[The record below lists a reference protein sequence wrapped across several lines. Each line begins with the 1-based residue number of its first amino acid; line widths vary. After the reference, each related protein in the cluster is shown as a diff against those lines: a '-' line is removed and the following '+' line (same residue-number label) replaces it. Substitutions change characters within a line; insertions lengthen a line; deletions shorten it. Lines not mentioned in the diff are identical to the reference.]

1 MTDLAGQE
9 STANWRVNVEVR
21 PEGSSRQWTTVLRV
35 GWSEYLQF
43 DHDHLRAGLFRFC
56 HSAKR
61 TGAGEKRVR
70 FGQQG
75 EASEDDMYQGP
86 IGVYT
91 RALRETGCKGREAAS
106 AIDADSKCDGPFRPR
121 VAPGTVVPGRG
132 QVVLSQSRIGREGI
146 NLDLADVATI
156 RDLTDEHARDWHSH
170 ETRKDYEWS
179 APCDSTLESSIILS
193 LVMEAAA
200 ACKRAV
206 PKREHQRALGL
217 VARWRGNG
225 TCSVVRKDLQ
235 GWWDCWSQAQA
246 SSAQA
251 RLALLA
257 RMFHRLRPYPPL
269 IQKIDEFVGEPEVA
283 EVRVS
288 MCDDMGLAGK
298 CRRFMRDDL
307 RMLDSWTTAVDYK
320 IEAGARLQCDEEVI
334 KDRSSDL
341 QWWRCELW
349 RNQEICDSLLRLW
362 VDDLKHQW
370 KVAMYVYCE
379 KENLNELMILE
390 SWLRSRVLYLS
401 TVREGTCML
410 EKCQGLI
417 SDSPRPELLEVV
429 QIVQKNRQAYIDKV
443 SAQNEKIAS
452 WLEKKGVPLT
462 VDLPTE

>member
-1 MTDLAGQE
+1 MGDLASQE
-9 STANWRVNVEVR
+9 STANWRVNIEVR
-21 PEGSSRQWTTVLRV
+21 PKDSSRQWTTVLRV
-35 GWSEYLQF
+35 GWSEYLQN
-43 DHDHLRAGLFRFC
+43 DYDHLRSGLFRFC
-56 HSAKR
+56 RSVKR
-61 TGAGEKRVR
+61 RGAGEERVR

-75 EASEDDMYQGP
+75 ESVEDDLYQGP
-86 IGVYT
+86 IGAYK
-91 RALRETGCKGREAAS
+91 RALCETGRKEAAS

-156 RDLTDEHARDWHSH
+156 RDLTDNHARDWHSH
-170 ETRKDYEWS
+170 ETRKDDEWS

-217 VARWRGNG
+217 LARWQGHG
-225 TCSVVRKDLQ
+225 SCSVTRKDLQ

-257 RMFHRLRPYPPL
+257 RMFDSLRSYPSL
-269 IQKIDEFVGEPEVA
+269 IQKIDEFAGEPVVA

-288 MCDDMGLAGK
+288 ICDDMGLAGK

-307 RMLDSWTTAVDYK
+307 RTLDSWTTAVDYK
-320 IEAGARLQCDEEVI
+320 IEAEARLRCDEALI

-349 RNQEICDSLLRLW
+349 RNQEICDGLLRLW

-370 KVAMYVYCE
+370 KVYIYVYRE
-379 KENLNELMILE
+379 EENLNKLMTLE
-390 SWLRSRVLYLS
+390 TWLTSRVVNLS
-401 TVREGTCML
+401 SARRYSCMIEQL
-410 EKCQGLI
+410 RYIKSD
-417 SDSPRPELLEVV
+417 SDSPPKLLELV
-429 QIVQKNRQAYIDKV
+429 QDIQSSRQALIHTV

-452 WLEKKGVPLT
+452 WLEEKGVPLT